1 MIADLGELKES
12 EFRDPVHGFIT
23 VYEHERKII
32 DTWEFQRL
40 RHIHQLGLESYVY
53 HGAEHSRF
61 GHSLGVMHLA
71 GEATK
76 KIFEKKRQELGQNL
90 GGRGRKWP
98 TLQSRLYFA
107 ARLAGLLHDIGHAPF
122 SHSGEGKLF
131 LQRRDKRGMPEKLSH
146 EDYGVAI
153 IRNSKIASI
162 IDEYKDKTGV
172 STEDVINILDKNK
185 VFDVMFIK
193 ELISSP
199 WDVDKMDYLLRDSIY
214 CGVEYGKYDLR
225 RLIDTLTLDNG
236 YLDGSLNLA
245 IEDGG
250 IHTIEALI
258 LARYFMFTQVYFHDV
273 RRAFDIIL
281 TEFIGNLLEEEYG
294 NGNRTYPPP
303 ESISEYLKW
312 DDNLI
317 LTKAKEK
324 ADEVKKNV
332 AWRIIERRHLKMVH
346 ETMPHPDAITIRRV
360 ETLMRECETEF
371 DNVKFWLDRA
381 VDHPEKFLKEVDL
394 PIMRG
399 DGRILH
405 LGKESAAL
413 EGLKEIGQ
421 CRIYADVREDKAL
434 SEAII
439 DFCDRRR

>member
-1 MIADLGELKES
+1 MVADSGKLGKS
-12 EFRDPVHGFIT
+12 EFRDSVHGFIT

-40 RHIHQLGLESYVY
+40 RRIHQLGLQSFIY

-76 KIFEKKRQELGQNL
+76 KIFDKNKQELTESL
-90 GGRGRKWP
+90 GERETNSAALGN
-98 TLQSRLYFA
+98 RLYLA

-122 SHSGEGKLF
+122 SHPGEAKLF
-131 LQRRDKRGMPEKLSH
+131 PRKLDNEKLGH

-153 IRNSKIASI
+153 IRNSEIASI

-172 STEDVINILDKNK
+172 STEDVTNILDKNR
-185 VFDVMFIK
+185 VFDVPFVK

-214 CGVEYGKYDLR
+214 CGVEYGRYDLR
-225 RLIDTLTLDNG
+225 RLIDTLILDNG
-236 YLDGSLNLA
+236 YLDRSLHLA

-250 IHTIEALI
+250 VHTIEALI
-258 LARYFMFTQVYFHDV
+258 LARYFMFVQVYFHKS
-273 RRAFDIIL
+273 RRAFDILL

-294 NGNRTYPPP
+294 NRTYPLP
-303 ESISEYLKW
+303 ELISEYLKW

-324 ADEVKKNV
+324 ADETKKNL
-332 AWRIIERRHLKMVH
+332 AWRIIQRRHLKMVR
-346 ETMPHPDAITIRRV
+346 ETMPHADRLTIKRV
-360 ETLMRECETEF
+360 ETLKRACENNF
-371 DNVKFWLDRA
+371 GNVKFWLDRA

-394 PIMRG
+394 PIMCS
-399 DGRILH
+399 DGGIRSLAR
-405 LGKESAAL
+405 ESAAL
-413 EGLKEIGQ
+413 KGLEDVNL
-421 CRIYADVREDKAL
+421 CRIYADIRGDVAL
-434 SEAII
+434 SEKVEE
-439 DFCDRRR
+439 FCKNFMRSK

>member
-1 MIADLGELKES
+1 LIADLGELEKF

-23 VYEHERKII
+23 VYEHEKKII
-32 DTWEFQRL
+32 GTWEFQRL
-40 RHIHQLGLESYVY
+40 RRIHQLGLESYVY

-76 KIFEKKRQELGQNL
+76 KIYSKNKQELVNL
-90 GGRGRKWP
+90 EN
-98 TLQSRLYFA
+98 QLYFA

-122 SHSGEGKLF
+122 SHSGEAKLF
-131 LQRRDKRGMPEKLSH
+131 LQRRDKRGMLEKISH

-153 IRNSKIASI
+153 IRNSEIASI

-172 STEDVINILDKNK
+172 STEDVINILDKK
-185 VFDVMFIK
+185 KPFDVMFIK
-193 ELISSP
+193 ELISSL

-236 YLDGSLNLA
+236 FRDGSLHLA
-245 IEDGG
+245 IDDDGV
-250 IHTIEALI
+250 HTIEALI
-258 LARYFMFTQVYFHDV
+258 LARYFMFVQVYFHKT

-281 TEFIGNLLEEEYG
+281 TELIGELLEEEYK
-294 NGNRTYPPP
+294 NRTYPPP

-317 LTKAKEK
+317 LTLAKEK
-324 ADEVKKNV
+324 ADETKRNLTWQILQRRPLKKV
-332 AWRIIERRHLKMVH
+332 Y
-346 ETMPHPDAITIRRV
+346 ETTPHPNKLIRDRV
-360 ETLMRECETEF
+360 EALKGKCEKEF

-381 VDHPEKFLKEVDL
+381 VDHPERLKDIDL
-394 PIMRG
+394 PIMYK
-399 DGRILH
+399 DGRPPASLAT
-405 LGKESAAL
+405 ESAAL
-413 EGLKEIGQ
+413 KGLVDVSL
-421 CRIYADVREDKAL
+421 CRIYADIREDIAVTERVDK
-434 SEAII
+434 
-439 DFCDRRR
+439 FCKNFMQSK